1 MNRAF
6 LLALL
11 IACMAAAPAS
21 KPAGAPATKPA
32 APARV
37 RDGLINGSVRFLV
50 PADWELSARAPNGM
64 SVTYVFPEEKG
75 GLVMLAS
82 QQAEGIPLND
92 ARVKQQLAKFV
103 LEHDSED
110 LKNRKM
116 EIVDAPKLEPDARFL
131 IKVHE
136 RFKDGDTIV
145 DAVHLY
151 RGVGVN
157 LVSVTV
163 SVNTDDKEEAK
174 RYHDAGALM
183 LQSVNLGPQDK
194 RIVRPLPNKE

>member
-1 MNRAF
+1 MKRAF

-11 IACMAAAPAS
+11 AASIAA
-21 KPAGAPATKPA
+21 APATKPA

-50 PADWELSARAPNGM
+50 PADWQLSDRAANGM

-75 GLVMLAS
+75 GIVMLAS

-103 LEHDSED
+103 LDHDNED

-116 EIVDAPKLEPDARFL
+116 EIIDAPKLEPDARFM

-136 RFKDGDTIV
+136 RFRDGDTTV

-151 RGVGVN
+151 RGIGVN
-157 LVSVTV
+157 LVSVTI
-163 SVNTDDKEEAK
+163 SVNTDDKDEAK

-194 RIVRPLPNKE
+194 RIIRPVRKKE